1 MPHTHEQD
9 REGYAY
15 VDNFYEYERDRILM
29 GMHMATANHQ
39 QGVNGK
45 VAGNL
50 AAFSQIKDAAIILHG
65 PKGCAY
71 HYRYFARRRYL
82 PAYHIESSDLSEADV
97 VTGGEQK
104 LQDLALRIIRERK
117 PGCVIL
123 IPTVTSDIMECDLSG
138 IAQQL
143 RCETGCP
150 VLAVQSEV
158 FSHIDKTV
166 MRRGRKD
173 TLKSWG
179 QAQAPAT
186 SDNKGCGFSEAMLT
200 LSEQLMEPQELIPG
214 TINVE
219 AYAWGYGGRILL
231 DGMKSMLNEMD
242 LRLLNCLP
250 NCTTEEIIHAPAAQ
264 LNIARRV
271 RWAKALN
278 RRFNTEY
285 MHIHGFARYTG
296 LDGILLFYR
305 ELAEKM
311 DLQTNVDKLFAS
323 RMQLARE
330 RMAACTEAYRDMRVL
345 LMPRMFTMLPN
356 LIVDAVKSA
365 GIPVTYVVAR
375 IEDRR
380 MALADMDEE
389 MIRSTLANIRRAM
402 DMCDIRRELIVNP
415 DERELAEILNG
426 VDLVIGDEFIHGL
439 CPGKPVLADDLFI
452 TALDPE
458 NLCRG
463 AESLAAGLKHL
474 PTGGGLLLSRIEYE
488 SELYPH
494 LASMPTS
501 AARDLWQKL
510 WQNRGR

>member
-1 MPHTHEQD
+1 MDT
-9 REGYAY
+9 
-15 VDNFYEYERDRILM
+15 FYEYERDRVLM
-29 GMHMATANHQ
+29 GIHMATANHQ

-50 AAFSQIKDAAIILHG
+50 AAFAQISDAVIILHG

-82 PAYHIESSDLSEADV
+82 PDYNIESSDLSESDIV
-97 VTGGEQK
+97 NGGEQK
-104 LQDLALRIIRERK
+104 LYDMALNIIRERR

-123 IPTVTSDIMECDLSG
+123 VPTVSSDIMECDLLG
-138 IAQQL
+138 IAHQL
-143 RCETGCP
+143 RSETGCP

-173 TLKSWG
+173 SLKSWG

-200 LSEQLMEPQELIPG
+200 LAEQLMEPQQVIPG

-231 DGMKSMLNEMD
+231 EGMKGMLDEMN

-250 NCTTEEIIHAPAAQ
+250 NSTTQQIIHAPAAQ

-278 RRFNTEY
+278 QRFGTQY

-296 LDGILLFYR
+296 LDGIMLFYR

-311 DLQTNVDKLFAS
+311 DLQMDVEKRFAA
-323 RMQLARE
+323 RMQNARE
-330 RMAACTEAYRDMRVL
+330 RMAACTEAYRGLRVL

-356 LIVDAVKSA
+356 LIVDAVKGA
-365 GIPVTYVVAR
+365 GVPVTHVVAR
-375 IEDRR
+375 MEKRR

-389 MIRSTLANIRRAM
+389 IIESTLENVRKAM
-402 DMCDIRRELIVNP
+402 EMSGIQGELIVNP
-415 DERELAEILNG
+415 DEKQLAEILDE
-426 VDLVIGDEFIHGL
+426 VDLIIGDEFIHGL
-439 CPGKPVLADDLFI
+439 CPGKAMLADDLFI

-463 AESLAAGLKHL
+463 AEGIAAGLKHL
-474 PTGGGLLLSRIEYE
+474 PHGGKLLLNRIEYE
-488 SELYPH
+488 PDLYPH
-494 LASMPTS
+494 LANVPTA
-501 AARDLWQKL
+501 AARDMWQKL